1 MIAFKA
7 GSFCFTVYS
16 NLLLKFSRTNQIK
29 FARLPFLKKNLKSEI
44 IMKKRCSGQ
53 TVEIVV
59 HFSQIILCP
68 ADKKSGKKWAKG
80 NKGSGWRSKKLLQT
94 QNQLKSQYYPRDHS
108 FEHSKHVTTS
118 KPTLKPLIYSTHALK
133 HLSPYQ
139 VVEKSH
145 LKGCTSFPNAMETPS
160 CTITCTAAGPQQT

>member
-1 MIAFKA
+1 MERNGPKVTKVL
-7 GSFCFTVYS
+7 GGGQKSCFR
-16 NLLLKFSRTNQIK
+16 LKISLNH
-29 FARLPFLKKNLKSEI
+29 SI
-44 IMKKRCSGQ
+44 IHV
-53 TVEIVV
+53 T
-59 HFSQIILCP
+59 
-68 ADKKSGKKWAKG
+68 
-80 NKGSGWRSKKLLQT
+80 T
-94 QNQLKSQYYPRDHS
+94 HS

-160 CTITCTAAGPQQT
+160 CTITCTAAGPQQTWHIKSFNCQLYLSRFDELAEKSIFLHHSSDDSEHVSDFAWMAKFNVEHVPNVTACLHFS